1 MIEPLSEE
9 WKIDRPRVP
18 FDTIRAKLRHWYYND
33 GGIFLT
39 AESQQ
44 IFWTL
49 HNALEA
55 GNEIAASETS
65 HDLRAAT
72 RMGDV
77 VRERTASD

>member
-1 MIEPLSEE
+1 M
-9 WKIDRPRVP
+9 
-18 FDTIRAKLRHWYYND
+18 RHWYYND

-49 HNALEA
+49 QNALEA
-55 GNEIAASETS
+55 GNEIAATETS

-72 RMGDV
+72 RM
-77 VRERTASD
+77 ETWSENAPPASDEVGRDASNEGSRH